1 VGGTCSTHENIS
13 NKHKVL
19 VRKAEWNRSFGRL
32 SRGWAVNDKWTL
44 KKYGVCVCVGGE
56 WGWVGVDWIHLNQDR
71 DQWRAVV
78 GTVLNLR
85 AVLNQIVKVDI
96 IHGVSCAELGGATYC
111 DY

>member
-1 VGGTCSTHENIS
+1 MFLAGLYI
-13 NKHKVL
+13 L
-19 VRKAEWNRSFGRL
+19 SFGLAR
-32 SRGWAVNDKWTL
+32 ANDVP
-44 KKYGVCVCVGGE
+44 GVCVCGGGGG
-56 WGWVGVDWIHLNQDR
+56 GWVGVDWIHLNQDR